1 MNECEQIE
9 RLKSEIQT
17 LEYECEMWR
26 KTTSQLTQTINK
38 LLTAFI
44 FKTDKA

>member
-1 MNECEQIE
+1 MNESEQIE
-9 RLKSEIQT
+9 RLKSEIQN

-26 KTTSQLTQTINK
+26 KTSNQLTQTVNRLIS
-38 LLTAFI
+38 TFI

>member
-1 MNECEQIE
+1 MNEREQIE
-9 RLKSEIQT
+9 RLESEIQN

-26 KTTSQLTQTINK
+26 KTSTQLTQTVNK
-38 LLTAFI
+38 LINTFI